1 MSMTD
6 VPAPLCIF
14 CRHLKD
20 GQVRCA
26 AYPHGIPDEIL
37 FALHDHRE
45 PYEGDRGI
53 RFELKPGEEASLEE
67 WLAIEQARAASC
79 EIRILGKM

>member
-1 MSMTD
+1 MTD
-6 VPAPLCIF
+6 VSPPLCIF

-26 AYPHGIPDEIL
+26 AFPQGIPDDLL
-37 FALHDHRE
+37 FSLRDHRE

-53 RFELKPGEEASLEE
+53 RFELKPGEEASLGE
-67 WLAIEQARAASC
+67 WLALEQACSASC
-79 EIRILGKM
+79 EIRILDKR